1 MDQQCVGRQR
11 GWVFWVTVSLLAVS
25 LLLSGCEGAKRIAIE
40 VDGARR
46 IVETQEN
53 TVREALEVE
62 GITLGSLDRTQPALW
77 DATTDGMTIIVTR
90 VREETEV
97 ETKVL
102 PFSRQVMRD
111 EALEEGET
119 RLMQLGVNGE
129 EEVTYLITYEN
140 DLEVSRIPSARRVTV
155 EPVDEIVVIGVS
167 GTLPSVPIS
176 GTIAYVSNGNAW
188 MMRGASEGKRPLT
201 FTGDLDQRVVE
212 LSPDGT
218 QLLFT
223 RKPDSSEE
231 SESEES
237 EPLNTLW
244 VVGTVVVGDEAQP
257 LGIEGVRYAEWSPDG
272 TRFAYSTAE
281 RITGRPG
288 WRANNDL
295 WIASADGRDVA
306 QVLEE
311 SSGGI
316 YGWWGSELAW
326 SPDGRIF
333 AYADADEIGVI
344 DLSSGE
350 KQTLLDFSA
359 YLTYSDWVWVP
370 SISWSPDGRFLA
382 CTVHTTSVAEGEVA
396 AESPIFDIWVLS
408 IDGLLKVRVAEEVG
422 MWASPVWSPA
432 ETMAA
437 DQQRSRIAYCTAV
450 NPLDSQA
457 SEYELYVVDR
467 DGSNETKLFPLHGE
481 EGLQEPELA
490 WSPWADGLL
499 TVREGN
505 LYLLSLSSGALR
517 QLTADG
523 GGTLP
528 QWTK

>member
-1 MDQQCVGRQR
+1 MNQQWRGRQ
-11 GWVFWVTVSLLAVS
+11 GCWVLWVTVSFLAVT
-25 LLLSGCEGAKRIAIE
+25 LLLSGCASPKRIAVE

-46 IVETQEN
+46 IVETQED
-53 TVREALEVE
+53 TVREALEAQ
-62 GITLGSLDRTQPALW
+62 GITLSSLDRTEPALW
-77 DATTDGMTIIVTR
+77 EPTTDGMTIIITR

-97 ETKVL
+97 ERKVL
-102 PFSRQVMRD
+102 PFSRQVLRD

-140 DLEVSRIPSARRVTV
+140 DLEVNRIPAARRVIQD
-155 EPVDEIVVIGVS
+155 PVDEIVVIGVS

-176 GTIAYVSNGNAW
+176 GTITYVSNGNAW
-188 MMRGASEGKRPLT
+188 MMRGASGGKRPLT
-201 FTGDLDQRVVE
+201 FTGDLDQRVVA

-218 QLLFT
+218 QLLFS
-223 RKPDSSEE
+223 RKIESEEE
-231 SESEES
+231 SEV
-237 EPLNTLW
+237 LNSLW
-244 VVGTVVVGDEAQP
+244 VVGTVVVGDDAHD
-257 LGIEGVRYAEWSPDG
+257 LGIQGVQYAQWSPDG

-281 RITGRPG
+281 RIDGRPG

-295 WIASADGRDVA
+295 WIASADGRDKA
-306 QVLEE
+306 QVLPE

-316 YGWWGSELAW
+316 YGWWGSEFAW

-333 AYADADEIGVI
+333 AYADADEIGLI

-350 KQTLLDFSA
+350 RQTLLDFPA
-359 YLTYSDWVWVP
+359 YLTYGDWVWVP
-370 SISWSPDGRFLA
+370 SLSWSPDGRFVV
-382 CTVHTTSVAEGEVA
+382 CTVHATSVSEDEVA
-396 AESPIFDIWVLS
+396 AESPVFDIWVVS
-408 IDGLLKVRVAEEVG
+408 IDGLVKVRVAEEVG

-432 ETMAA
+432 ESKAA
-437 DQQRSRIAYCTAV
+437 DEQRSRIAYCTAR

-457 SEYELYVVDR
+457 SDYNLYLVDR

-490 WSPWADGLL
+490 WSPWADGLV

-523 GGTLP
+523 GSTNP
-528 QWTK
+528 QWAK